1 MTRNK
6 KLLLP
11 EYWKD
16 KLLKSDIYGE
26 IISRGR
32 RLLLLQMLTFS
43 DNIVSNSD
51 FLRRIRNIIGKL
63 QGTFANTFYSYRIL
77 CIELL
82 HIGKLAFKNSLHRR
96 KLDLIWNHS
105 SFVPVRQVIFRI
117 SLFIWGLVLRYVEVV
132 TTSTKTTHLFFLVF
146 SSAEAIDS
154 M

>member
-1 MTRNK
+1 MAISLLMTRNK

-32 RLLLLQMLTFS
+32 RLLLLQILTFS

-51 FLRRIRNIIGKL
+51 LLRRIRNIIGKL
-63 QGTFANTFYSYRIL
+63 QGTFANTFYPYRIL

-96 KLDLIWNHS
+96 KLDLI
-105 SFVPVRQVIFRI
+105 
-117 SLFIWGLVLRYVEVV
+117 
-132 TTSTKTTHLFFLVF
+132 
-146 SSAEAIDS
+146 
-154 M
+154 